1 MFVKEITPNEVK
13 NKLKKG
19 ENLSIIDV
27 RELEEVEMGK
37 IAEAVHIS
45 LGEMPHRINEID
57 KNKQHIL
64 VCLSGSRSYSAA
76 HYLMSLGYDV
86 LSMRG
91 GMSVW

>member
-1 MFVKEITPNEVK
+1 MFVKEITPSEVK
-13 NKLKKG
+13 NKLSKG
-19 ENLSIIDV
+19 EKLSIIDV
-27 RELEEVEMGK
+27 RELEEVQEGK
-37 IAEAVHIS
+37 IQEAVHIA
-45 LGEMPHRINEID
+45 LGDIPHRISEID

-64 VCLSGSRSYSAA
+64 VCLSGSRSFSAA